1 MRVHVCLQ
9 IIGFPFFE
17 SQAIWIAQLLSGK
30 KVLPSWEEM
39 MKSIK
44 EFYHSREAAGIPKH
58 CTHEIANFEVKK
70 LKIIHFSLMF
80 FFTINLKGYL
90 ILVLEIF
97 SIDQFSACLVSHY
110 AHMFHITHRQQ
121 TITSTY
127 FFKLTRKNL
136 MTCACITYSI
146 TYLIC
151 YLTKFL
157 I

>member
-1 MRVHVCLQ
+1 MCVLKTCDLKRIQ
-9 IIGFPFFE
+9 ITDFG
-17 SQAIWIAQLLSGK
+17 
-30 KVLPSWEEM
+30 
-39 MKSIK
+39 
-44 EFYHSREAAGIPKH
+44 
-58 CTHEIANFEVKK
+58 VKK

-146 TYLIC
+146 TYLILC
-151 YLTKFL
+151 LNLNGVDKKGYIDITTVGLER
-157 I
+157 

>member
-58 CTHEIANFEVKK
+58 CTHEIANFGVKK
-70 LKIIHFSLMF
+70 LKIIHFSLKF
-80 FFTINLKGYL
+80 FLLYIDLNICL
-90 ILVLEIF
+90 ILILEILN
-97 SIDQFSACLVSHY
+97 IGHFSACLILHYAQAQHDSHY
-110 AHMFHITHRQQ
+110 AEVTV
-121 TITSTY
+121 S
-127 FFKLTRKNL
+127 
-136 MTCACITYSI
+136 
-146 TYLIC
+146 LI
-151 YLTKFL
+151 
-157 I
+157 